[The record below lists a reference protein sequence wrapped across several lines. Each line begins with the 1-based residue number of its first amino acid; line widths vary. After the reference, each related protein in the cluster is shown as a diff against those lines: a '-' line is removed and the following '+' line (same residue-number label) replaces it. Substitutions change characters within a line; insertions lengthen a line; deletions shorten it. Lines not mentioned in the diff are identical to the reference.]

1 MSWDNILEDLAR
13 SSLGQLP
20 RGSFRSRTRPRSWRW
35 IGRSS
40 ALSLLILGAMSLWGQ
55 RAAEE
60 ESSGEPECEH
70 APQAETKAFRGVIS
84 DPSGARISGALIV
97 ASCGSYR
104 QTATTDSGG
113 AYSLSLS
120 PGKYRVR
127 VTAEKF
133 APAEKEI
140 VISSA
145 DAVEEWRVTLS
156 VATVQNQVLVTADS
170 GYAVSETTAGSKV
183 QASVLDVPQAIT
195 IVDRQLLND
204 QGAYKLDDVLKNVAG
219 VMPGGYYEAW
229 DYYRI
234 RGFDASFNTYID
246 GLRERNG
253 MNEETFGLESVEVMK
268 GPSST
273 LYGQSVLG
281 GIVNVRS
288 KQPRPDAFTRV
299 QFTGGSYG
307 FYESAID
314 AGTSLNRS
322 DTLYARINL
331 LYRPTDSFV
340 DYVTRHRVYIAP
352 ALTWEINPSTR
363 LTFLGRYQHDTGHL
377 GFPLPAAGTVLP
389 NPNGEIPLNVFV
401 GEPSNPNPVSEVN
414 KQFGY
419 ELTHHFSDSV
429 SFYQHLRFDWYENH
443 WDKLLYPAY
452 LGADQRTL
460 YRYPLSWQGEWSD
473 YAVDT
478 GMRFRLQTGR
488 IQHDFVAGVDY
499 YREPNK
505 YNGESINFSD
515 PSAYMPL
522 DVFHPEYGTLFPPI
536 SPYTS
541 GETRARYVGLYL
553 QDRMQLT
560 KRLSLTAGGR
570 LDFASNRDLSQP
582 DSNDNNAFSPRVGVN
597 YRIVPSVALYASYS
611 KSFLPQSGRVYD
623 GSSSGAFVSPET
635 GDQWEGGLKSSLL
648 SGRMVNT
655 VSVYRL
661 TRNDVLTSDP
671 AHPHFFL
678 LTGTQRSKG
687 VELESNYQ
695 LHRSWNLTLAYAYTN
710 ATVVRDND
718 IPIGTPTQNVPRNSF
733 NIWTTYELQHGRLK
747 GVGLG
752 FGGRY
757 YTDQSGD
764 LLDTF
769 SIPSYGLT
777 DASIYYRREHLRWQL
792 NSYNLA
798 DKRYFT
804 GSYNNVYVQPGSPR
818 SIHTTLSWSF

>member
-1 MSWDNILEDLAR
+1 M
-13 SSLGQLP
+13 
-20 RGSFRSRTRPRSWRW
+20 
-35 IGRSS
+35 
-40 ALSLLILGAMSLWGQ
+40 LILGATSLSGQ
-55 RAAEE
+55 RAAAG
-60 ESSGEPECEH
+60 ESSGEPEREH
-70 APQAETKAFRGVIS
+70 APQAETKAFRGVVS
-84 DPSGARISGALIV
+84 DASGAGISGALIV

-113 AYSLSLS
+113 AYSLSLP
-120 PGKYRVR
+120 PGKCRVR
-127 VTAEKF
+127 VTADKF

-145 DAVEEWRVTLS
+145 DAVEEWRITLS
-156 VATVQNQVLVTADS
+156 VATVQNQVLVTAEA
-170 GYAVSETTAGSKV
+170 GYAVTETTAGSKV
-183 QASVLDVPQAIT
+183 EAPLLDVPQAIT
-195 IVDRQLLND
+195 VVDRELLND
-204 QGAYKLDDVLKNVAG
+204 QGAYKLDDALKNVAG

-288 KQPRPDAFTRV
+288 KQPRPDAFARV

-307 FYESAID
+307 FYEPAID
-314 AGTSLNRS
+314 AGTSLNQS
-322 DTLYARINL
+322 NTLYARINL
-331 LYRPTDSFV
+331 LYRATDSFV
-340 DYVTRHRVYIAP
+340 DYVMRRRVYIAP
-352 ALTWEINPSTR
+352 ALTWEINPNTR
-363 LTFLGRYQHDTGHL
+363 LTFLSRYQRDTGHL

-389 NPNGEIPLNVFV
+389 NPNGKIPLNVFV

-419 ELTHHFSDSV
+419 ELTHHFSDSA
-429 SFYQHLRFDWYENH
+429 SFYQNLRFDWYENH

-460 YRYPLSWQGEWSD
+460 YRYPLSWRGEWSD

-488 IQHDFVAGVDY
+488 IQHDFVGGVDY
-499 YREPNK
+499 YSKPNK
-505 YNGESINFSD
+505 YNGESIHFSD

-522 DVFHPEYGTLFPPI
+522 DVFNPQYGTPFPPI

-541 GETRARYVGLYL
+541 GETRAHYVGLYL

-560 KRLSLTAGGR
+560 KRLSLTVGGR
-570 LDFASNRDLSQP
+570 LDFASNHDLSEP

-597 YRIVPSVALYASYS
+597 YRVVPSVALYASYS

-623 GSSSGAFVSPET
+623 GSSSGAFVRPEM
-635 GDQWEGGLKSSLL
+635 GNQWEGGLKSSLL
-648 SGRMVNT
+648 SGRMLNT

-671 AHPHFFL
+671 AHPNFFL
-678 LTGTQRSKG
+678 RTGTQRSKG

-695 LHRSWNLTLAYAYTN
+695 LHRSWNLTLAYAYTD
-710 ATVVRDND
+710 AKVVKDND
-718 IPIGTPTQNVPRNSF
+718 IPIRTPTQNVPRNSF

-769 SIPSYGLT
+769 SIPSYGLI
-777 DASIYYRREHLRWQL
+777 DASIYYRRGHLRWQL
-792 NSYNLA
+792 NAYNLA

-804 GSYNNVYVQPGSPR
+804 GSYNDVYVQPGSPR
-818 SIHTTLSWSF
+818 SMHTTLSWTF

>member
-1 MSWDNILEDLAR
+1 M
-13 SSLGQLP
+13 
-20 RGSFRSRTRPRSWRW
+20 
-35 IGRSS
+35 
-40 ALSLLILGAMSLWGQ
+40 LILGAMLLWGQ
-55 RAAEE
+55 RAAAEA
-60 ESSGEPECEH
+60 SSGEPECEH
-70 APQAETKAFRGVIS
+70 ATPAETKAFRGVVF
-84 DPSGARISGALIV
+84 DPSGAGISGAVIA
-97 ASCGSYR
+97 ASCGSYL
-104 QTATTDSGG
+104 QTATTNSGG
-113 AYSLSLS
+113 AYRLSLP

-127 VTAEKF
+127 VTADKF
-133 APAEKEI
+133 TPAEKEI

-156 VATVQNQVLVTADS
+156 VATVQNHVLVTAEA
-170 GYAVSETTAGSKV
+170 GYAVTETTAGSKV
-183 QASVLDVPQAIT
+183 EASLLDVPQAIT
-195 IVDRQLLND
+195 VVDRELLND

-234 RGFDASFNTYID
+234 RGFDASFDTYVD
-246 GLRERNG
+246 GLRGGNG
-253 MNEETFGLESVEVMK
+253 MNEETFGLDSVEVMK

-281 GIVNVRS
+281 GIVNLRS
-288 KQPRPDAFTRV
+288 KQPRPEALARV

-307 FYESAID
+307 FYEPAID

-322 DTLYARINL
+322 HTLYARINL
-331 LYRPTDSFV
+331 LYRPADSFV
-340 DYVTRHRVYIAP
+340 DYVMRHRVYIAP
-352 ALTWEINPSTR
+352 ALTWEINPNTS
-363 LTFLGRYQHDTGHL
+363 LTFLSRYQHDTGHL

-389 NPNGEIPLNVFV
+389 NPNGEIPLNLFV
-401 GEPSNPNPVSEVN
+401 GEPSSPNPVSEVN

-429 SFYQHLRFDWYENH
+429 SFYQNLRFDWYENH

-460 YRYPLSWQGEWSD
+460 YRYPLSWRGEWSD

-499 YREPNK
+499 YRKPNK
-505 YNGESINFSD
+505 YHGESINFSD

-522 DVFHPEYGTLFPPI
+522 DVFHPQYGTPFPLI
-536 SPYTS
+536 SPYAR
-541 GETRARYVGLYL
+541 GETRERYVGLYL
-553 QDRMQLT
+553 QDRTQLT

-582 DSNDNNAFSPRVGVN
+582 ESNDNNAFSPRVGVS
-597 YRIVPSVALYASYS
+597 YRIVPSVALYASYG

-623 GSSSGAFVSPET
+623 GSSSGAFVRPET

-695 LHRSWNLTLAYAYTN
+695 LHRSWNLTLAYAYTD
-710 ATVVRDND
+710 AKVVRDND

-733 NIWTTYELQHGRLK
+733 NIWTTYELQHGRLN

-769 SIPSYGLT
+769 SIPSYGLI
-777 DASIYYRREHLRWQL
+777 DASIYYRRGHLGWQL
-792 NSYNLA
+792 NAYNLT
-798 DKRYFT
+798 DQRYFT

-818 SIHTTLSWSF
+818 SIHTTLSWTF